1 MNRRQKEVMQAQL
14 NGEKEI
20 ISKLEKM
27 YRDTMAEVDAR
38 IAKLDEREGM
48 EPENVQTIVYQRRYQ
63 QAIRN
68 QIDRIIDNIQDL
80 EFEDI
85 NDYLNWSYQV
95 GYLGTMY
102 DLHGQGI
109 PIISPINQDE
119 VTRAI
124 RIDSKLSK
132 SLYATLGEDLDRL
145 KKSVRQAIS
154 RKVSQGRSWTEAAK
168 EIAGGM
174 RTPYDK
180 AISYAVRIARTEGHR
195 VQVASSLDAMQ
206 KAKDKGAEI
215 VKQWDATLD
224 GRTRPDHRKLDG
236 QIRELDESFE
246 VKGHK
251 AKAPGHFGR
260 PEEDINCRC
269 SITQRARWALD
280 EDELRTLEDRAAFFG
295 LDKADDLEEFRTKY
309 LRAAETV
316 KKIEER
322 GRIFANTQFTDDLDR
337 AFGASAARET
347 LEVIYDKLESCPIP
361 AVAKIWQR
369 HFHDFKVEKVRGG
382 AYYSPGTGRVSFG
395 AKYAE
400 GKGGKHYETRQT
412 FFHEVG
418 HGLDD
423 YFQGGAFKAGEKITG
438 DGELGRVIFD
448 EYTERVEKSMREA
461 LDRVNES
468 WKKPDGS
475 KLFDWLEQNGYIE
488 TYHVDDMRYIVES
501 LYSWVGNLTEAEK
514 KKLVKAKLLSENER
528 ISWDWVLTATKAQRE
543 KILPEVLSDLWER
556 YRVPKKTGITSKIK
570 HSERSK
576 QIRALI
582 DELKGYDR
590 DLTSSLS
597 DWLECLTN
605 VEYPLGWGHGK
616 KYWTRG
622 ANKYLGITTQ
632 QAKEREL
639 SSEAWAEMF
648 EMCIGDPEAYE
659 VAKKYFPKAVEWFED
674 KIKELEDEGF

>member
-1 MNRRQKEVMQAQL
+1 MNRRQREVMQAQL

-20 ISKLEKM
+20 ISKLETM
-27 YRDTMAEVDAR
+27 YRDAMAEVDAR

-48 EPENVQTIVYQRRYQ
+48 EPENIQSIVYQRKYQ

-124 RIDSKLSK
+124 RMDSKLSK

-145 KKSVRQAIS
+145 KESVRQAIS

-195 VQVASSLDAMQ
+195 VQVASSLDAME

-269 SITQRARWALD
+269 SITQRAKWALD

-295 LDKADDLEEFRTKY
+295 LDKADDLEEFRSKY
-309 LRAAETV
+309 LRAVEEVKETAKKAANAV
-316 KKIEER
+316 KKAVGGLLDISGWPDMFKTKTAQKRMQKFVDIVSEGNPDEKTLELYNLLGNTRNILNGQNTAKLRFTEKDHKAGWGTVQIPKMEGEGLRGQAFTVAHELGHYIDANSSGGRTGDFFFCWRKQNDFPRMSPDDLPEWIRERSARYKKRIEE
-322 GRIFANTQFTDDLDR
+322 I
-337 AFGASAARET
+337 REEAKNEFVEGSIELKRRFEAQEIT
-347 LEVIYDKLESCPIP
+347 LKEWREK
-361 AVAKIWQR
+361 
-369 HFHDFKVEKVRGG
+369 FKVMENRYYNGTDKVIR
-382 AYYSPGTGRVSFG
+382 
-395 AKYAE
+395 E
-400 GKGGKHYETRQT
+400 EM
-412 FFHEVG
+412 
-418 HGLDD
+418 
-423 YFQGGAFKAGEKITG
+423 QGWNA
-438 DGELGRVIFD
+438 
-448 EYTERVEKSMREA
+448 VEDIMDA
-461 LDRVNES
+461 L
-468 WKKPDGS
+468 
-475 KLFDWLEQNGYIE
+475 
-488 TYHVDDMRYIVES
+488 
-501 LYSWVGNLTEAEK
+501 
-514 KKLVKAKLLSENER
+514 
-528 ISWDWVLTATKAQRE
+528 
-543 KILPEVLSDLWER
+543 
-556 YRVPKKTGITSKIK
+556 
-570 HSERSK
+570 
-576 QIRALI
+576 
-582 DELKGYDR
+582 
-590 DLTSSLS
+590 
-597 DWLECLTN
+597 
-605 VEYPLGWGHGK
+605 
-616 KYWTRG
+616 TRG
-622 ANKYLGITTQ
+622 AARDRGVVSYGHGSKYYAEPTMAVVETWANYCSLQLLEPDLLDDLRKDFPDLISMFD
-632 QAKEREL
+632 KLRDDMLE
-639 SSEAWAEMF
+639 EARNNA
-648 EMCIGDPEAYE
+648 
-659 VAKKYFPKAVEWFED
+659 
-674 KIKELEDEGF
+674 